1 MSLPVVRAESVGKR
15 YRLGQGADPG
25 SLAEAIERTL
35 AAPIRWLRRQSKS
48 DAAGPDPELWAVRDV
63 SFDVHHGEA
72 FGLVGANGAG
82 KSTMLKLLS
91 RITLPTEGRVTTVGR
106 VSTLIEVGTGFHP
119 ELTGREN
126 VYLNGAILGMGRREI
141 AAKYDEIVEFA
152 GIERFM
158 ETPVKRYS
166 SGMHIR
172 LGFAV
177 AAHLDPDIL
186 IVDEVLSVGD
196 NEFQRKSMGKMR
208 EVAGEGRTVIF
219 VSHNLNAI
227 QRLCSRAVL
236 LDKGRIVAEGDP
248 EAVVGD
254 YLGRTG
260 GGTSEEV
267 TIVPE
272 EADRNGTGEAR
283 LRKLTMTDLDGNP
296 IAAVHVGQRFRV
308 IATFEVFSEI
318 DEAALEVGILT
329 MDGEQ
334 VVTAQNIDGDRPPTR
349 IPTGMQDVAVEL
361 SVTLMP
367 HEFQLAIGMH
377 RMNGRTVDH
386 IRRIHRFTALNSNR
400 EGGDHYRWP
409 SVRGFARAQ
418 SVWHEPRPSTDEP
431 SEPVVQG
438 RPRG

>member
-1 MSLPVVRAESVGKR
+1 MNTAIHGLSRAE
-15 YRLGQGADPG
+15 A
-25 SLAEAIERTL
+25 LAIYDAVVTYSGLRHFMDV
-35 AAPIRWLRRQSKS
+35 PIK
-48 DAAGPDPELWAVRDV
+48 
-63 SFDVHHGEA
+63 
-72 FGLVGANGAG
+72 N
-82 KSTMLKLLS
+82 
-91 RITLPTEGRVTTVGR
+91 
-106 VSTLIEVGTGFHP
+106 
-119 ELTGREN
+119 
-126 VYLNGAILGMGRREI
+126 
-141 AAKYDEIVEFA
+141 
-152 GIERFM
+152 
-158 ETPVKRYS
+158 YS
-166 SGMHIR
+166 SGMHMR
-172 LGFAV
+172 LGFAI
-177 AAHLDPDIL
+177 AANLDPDVL

-283 LRKLTMTDLDGNP
+283 LRTVTMTDLDGNP
-296 IAAVHVGQRFRV
+296 ISGVHVGQRFRV
-308 IATFEVFSEI
+308 VATFEVLSEV

-329 MDGEQ
+329 MEGEQ
-334 VVTAQNIDGDRPPTR
+334 VITAQNIDGDRPATR
-349 IPTGMQDVAVEL
+349 IPTGMQEIAVEL

-386 IRRIHRFTALNSNR
+386 VRRIHRFTALNSNR

-431 SEPVVQG
+431 SEPVAQG